1 SKNYLADGYS
11 ALLKKENYSKGVV
24 VKNDKQGINVDVY
37 VVISYGVKISE
48 VVAQL
53 QERVKYA
60 LEKTLNMDVNSVN
73 VHIEGILV
81 NE

>member
-1 SKNYLADGYS
+1 M
-11 ALLKKENYSKGVV
+11 
-24 VKNDKQGINVDVY
+24 DVY